1 MKDGLKSFA
10 QISVELAEAK
20 VKLPSGHKEIKSDS
34 VKVGGKLTSIVYTS
48 YKNKVS
54 VFVNG
59 EDFTAGTP
67 YKDLKTA
74 EKEFKDIKKI
84 MQQMSEETGVS
95 IEEIVNEIN
104 I

>member
-1 MKDGLKSFA
+1 MKSFS
-10 QISVELAEAK
+10 QISVELLEAK
-20 VKLPSGHKEIKSDS
+20 VKLPSGHKEIKADS
-34 VKVGGKLTSIVYTS
+34 VKVSGKKVDIVYTS
-48 YKNKVS
+48 YKGKVS

-59 EDFTAGTP
+59 EDFTGGAP
-67 YKDLKTA
+67 YKDIKTA

-104 I
+104 S